1 MAKRWQ
7 VLVKG
12 VGVAF
17 PSPETL
23 QNDLNKSAG
32 GAIKV
37 LKQHDFEV
45 HGAQNFYTIDAA
57 DALDAEAIKGLIAQS
72 IRVYVPEQA
81 NYTIEVKPVKK

>member
-23 QNDLNKSAG
+23 QNGLNKRAP

-37 LKQHDFEV
+37 LNPHDFEV
-45 HGAQNFYTIDAA
+45 HGAQNFYTVEAA
-57 DALDAEAIKGLIAQS
+57 ESLDADAIKGLIEQS
-72 IRVYVPEQA
+72 IRVYVPEKA
-81 NYTIEVKPVKK
+81 SYTIEVKPAKV